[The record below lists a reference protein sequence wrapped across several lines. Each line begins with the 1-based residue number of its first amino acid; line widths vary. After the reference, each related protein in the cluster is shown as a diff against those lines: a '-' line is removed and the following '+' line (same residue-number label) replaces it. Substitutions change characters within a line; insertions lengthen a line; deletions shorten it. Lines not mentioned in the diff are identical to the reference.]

1 MRKSFK
7 LLTLGLFLF
16 SSAVNAQSIDE
27 AKKVNEEII
36 KNHNFEYK
44 YVNPDKMI
52 DKNYEWFQ
60 KNDYDGSTY
69 SKERITHNFYEYMFR
84 EDLYNIVDFE
94 NVAGID
100 TACYFKGETRY
111 NKQNKLE
118 TVTKDSCEAMI
129 YYGEL
134 GNFEDE
140 QLFEIEVKF
149 NEVNGDEKIS
159 QKVDKITDDLFG
171 TFHIADKDMINHLVN
186 YESDT
191 STFFSNKRA
200 VKEFSKLKNIVEKNP
215 DFDITVSFEETR
227 RGIAYTGIADGLT
240 YVKKDGVYYGF
251 TYNGFFQSNMYYVPV
266 GTSLE
271 DYGKVLEDK
280 LIKYVNNDNV
290 KINVTLSDNL
300 TDFEGAMDVSE
311 VLNFTMGLKSKEY
324 YSLVNTNFENEC
336 AKLKKYQLNQNSCN
350 ESEGLITGIPYVLTI
365 NDKSYNILVIE
376 LPEKYLEST
385 GIISTV
391 DTKTGIILKTKASNV
406 PLDASLISD
415 KYSLTSEELKLIE
428 NKGYKNVDSYSLKLY
443 SSILDKIIS
452 NFNDV
457 TNVLIPYDGSEEG
470 LVVLYI
476 KDDGTLEKYDVQ
488 IEVVDNNK
496 YISFNTSHFS
506 NYIIAKESITNPNT
520 IDNVGIYFGLFV
532 VSAFAITYAIIK
544 LKKNNLKR

>member
-140 QLFEIEVKF
+140 QLFELEVKF

-240 YVKKDGVYYGF
+240 YVKKDGIYYGF

-266 GTSLE
+266 GTPLE

-280 LIKYVNNDNV
+280 LIKYINNNDV
-290 KINVTLSDNL
+290 KIKVTLSDDIDGYN
-300 TDFEGAMDVSE
+300 GAQGVE
-311 VLNFTMGLKSKEY
+311 EILNYTMGLKVNEY
-324 YSLVNTNFENEC
+324 YKLVNTNFDKEFET
-336 AKLKKYQLNQNSCN
+336 LKKYQLSKNYY
-350 ESEGLITGIPYVLTI
+350 EYYTEDAGLITGVPYKLSI
-365 NDKSYNILVIE
+365 NDKDYYVAVLQM
-376 LPEKYLEST
+376 PEKYMESV

-391 DTKTGIILKTKASNV
+391 DTKTGII
-406 PLDASLISD
+406 
-415 KYSLTSEELKLIE
+415 
-428 NKGYKNVDSYSLKLY
+428 
-443 SSILDKIIS
+443 
-452 NFNDV
+452 
-457 TNVLIPYDGSEEG
+457 
-470 LVVLYI
+470 
-476 KDDGTLEKYDVQ
+476 
-488 IEVVDNNK
+488 
-496 YISFNTSHFS
+496 
-506 NYIIAKESITNPNT
+506 
-520 IDNVGIYFGLFV
+520 
-532 VSAFAITYAIIK
+532 
-544 LKKNNLKR
+544 